1 MERLFKRILPT
12 IVAIGAGV
20 LTLVGYLVPAPELTS
35 MLVRWAAAI
44 AAFALIL
51 GAFNLLRVHARRFLR
66 GKSGWPYSVTL
77 LLTALISFVV
87 TTAGLIPGLV
97 ADPFNLSAHLLDS
110 VSLFSDAWFSYVLL
124 PLEAGTAGLIAFALT
139 LAAFRLLRNRRRHIA
154 ETLVF
159 LLFALVALLSMTPLP
174 SPVGDVLGAFPMAGM
189 RGFLIGVGLGTVLI
203 GLRVL
208 TGLDQPSSDA

>member
-1 MERLFKRILPT
+1 MERLFKKILPT
-12 IVAIGAGV
+12 IVAIGVGI
-20 LTLVGYLVPAPELTS
+20 LTLVSYLVPAPELTS
-35 MLVRWAAAI
+35 LLVQWAAGI

-66 GKSGWPYSVTL
+66 GRSGWPYSVTL
-77 LLTALISFVV
+77 LLTALISFVI
-87 TTAGLIPGLV
+87 TAAGLIPGLV
-97 ADPFNLSAHLLDS
+97 TDPFNLPANIMDS
-110 VSLFSDAWFSYVLL
+110 VGLFSDAWFNYVLL
-124 PLEAGTAGLIAFALT
+124 PLEAGATGLIAFALT
-139 LAAFRLLRNRRRHIA
+139 IAAFRLLRNRRRHIA

-159 LLFALVALLSMTPLP
+159 LLFALLALLSMTPLP
-174 SPVGDVLGAFPMAGM
+174 GPFGDILAAFPLAGM

>member
-35 MLVRWAAAI
+35 LLVQWAAGI

-77 LLTALISFVV
+77 LLSALVSFVI
-87 TTAGLIPGLV
+87 TAIGLIPGLV
-97 ADPFNLSAHLLDS
+97 TDPFNLPADLLDS
-110 VSLFSDAWFSYVLL
+110 ISIFSDAWFSYVLL
-124 PLEAGTAGLIAFALT
+124 PLEAGTAGLVAFALT

-159 LLFALVALLSMTPLP
+159 LLFALVALLSIAPLSGP
-174 SPVGDVLGAFPMAGM
+174 LGDILGAFPLAGM
-189 RGFLIGVGLGTVLI
+189 RGFLIGVGIGTVVI